1 MIKNEQ
7 LTAGTLSE
15 EALLS
20 SLLEEEDRRRRLSKG
35 KASGTGEAMLANG
48 PAGQTNKGS
57 SSGNKRDN
65 SPSRG
70 GKGSFQ
76 KDPNFKGKVVGKDGV
91 WGELGHCPKGYCEGC
106 HRWGHSWRFCFKRP
120 GDQVPKHLH
129 SILGQ
134 TEPRRAGPKDKG
146 KTSWSGKGQGSANTV
161 EEGENSPSQ
170 TGGAYVVISEDS
182 GDAAKVTAD
191 LHFEDGA
198 DLGSGWLLDSG
209 ASRNFT
215 PHLSDFE
222 SDLQEATIKKVR
234 VADGVKLPVCGVGE
248 VLVLGKNNKPILI
261 TGVHWVP
268 DMKCRL
274 LSVSHLTKKG
284 AKVSFDDNR
293 CRVYSPAGELDM
305 EGHLESTGH
314 EGLYKV
320 SLPLAYQTY
329 NHSAEPSFEAFQA
342 AVPADLAYRR
352 LMHAGHSTVENLVRH
367 NSVTGLDVQPT
378 SKGEKPPQCSV
389 CQHAKSRRL
398 PFPPVSKTPVTK
410 PLEVVSADLWGP
422 LGVRTIG
429 RKALFVLTLL
439 DYYSRHVWTY
449 QLANKEAPT
458 VLQVLKEGGG

>member
-170 TGGAYVVISEDS
+170 TGGAYVVISDDS
-182 GDAAKVTAD
+182 RDVAKVSAD
-191 LHFEDGA
+191 LHLEDGA
-198 DLGSGWLLDSG
+198 DLGS
-209 ASRNFT
+209 
-215 PHLSDFE
+215 
-222 SDLQEATIKKVR
+222 R

-305 EGHLESTGH
+305 EGHLGSTGH
-314 EGLYKV
+314 KGLYKI
-320 SLPLAYQTY
+320 SLPLAYQTN
-329 NHSAEPSFEAFQA
+329 NHLAVPSFEAFQA
-342 AVPADLAYRR
+342 TVSSDLAYRR
-352 LMHAGHSTVENLVRH
+352 LMHAGHSTVENLLRH
-367 NSVTGLDVQPT
+367 NSAIGLDVQP
-378 SKGEKPPQCSV
+378 
-389 CQHAKSRRL
+389 
-398 PFPPVSKTPVTK
+398 
-410 PLEVVSADLWGP
+410 
-422 LGVRTIG
+422 
-429 RKALFVLTLL
+429 
-439 DYYSRHVWTY
+439 
-449 QLANKEAPT
+449 
-458 VLQVLKEGGG
+458 